1 MEELSGQLIDVISF
15 VLGVA
20 AFVVMLLLV
29 YLGIKIVN
37 RIRDEF

>member
-1 MEELSGQLIDVISF
+1 MEELSEGLIDLVQF
-15 VLGVA
+15 LLGVA

-37 RIRDEF
+37 KIREL

>member
-15 VLGVA
+15 VLDVA
-20 AFVVMLLLV
+20 AFVVMLFLV